1 MAKLFS
7 ADNKTLL
14 LADLKLAERYF
25 ARLKGLLGTRSLG
38 EDQGLWIARCN
49 SIHTFFMNYAIDC
62 VFLDSKYQVRSIVEN
77 VRPGRVVWP
86 QRGAKSVVEMPA
98 FRARAL
104 NIQKGDQ
111 LHVGN

>member
-1 MAKLFS
+1 MAKLLG
-7 ADNKTLL
+7 ADNKTVLL
-14 LADLKLAERYF
+14 SDLKLADQYF

-38 EDQGLWIARCN
+38 EDQGLWISRCN

-62 VFLDSKYQVRSIVEN
+62 VFLDSKFQVQSIVEN

-98 FRARAL
+98 NRARAL
-104 NIQKGDQ
+104 NIKEGDQ